1 MQPLQTVISLVSSF
15 TLIGNRILRE
25 CGVLKR
31 QKNFSLKN
39 VSILE
44 FLRMNQLIRLKS
56 FLPLYNETD
65 LIYALRIVI
74 LDTSFFVFYQRYFSR
89 YALQRKVLSSDELTR
104 SFDLAATLI
113 WVVLLRVPQHH
124 RR

>member
-1 MQPLQTVISLVSSF
+1 
-15 TLIGNRILRE
+15 
-25 CGVLKR
+25 
-31 QKNFSLKN
+31 
-39 VSILE
+39 
-44 FLRMNQLIRLKS
+44 MNQLIRLKS
-56 FLPLYNETD
+56 FPPQYNETD

-74 LDTSFFVFYQRYFSR
+74 LDISFFVFYQRYFSR